1 MNHRTKN
8 HLPHGVWHHKIPPH
22 IVDNYFTKY
31 VISVNSTVQLIAI
44 IYYFIFPNHVYINR
58 GSISVISS
66 SSNKEHSERSKIRQE
81 RKMTATFVALV
92 ALLPVLASGMDLGLF
107 IYFVKTA

>member
-1 MNHRTKN
+1 M
-8 HLPHGVWHHKIPPH
+8 
-22 IVDNYFTKY
+22 
-31 VISVNSTVQLIAI
+31 QLIAI

-92 ALLPVLASGMDLGLF
+92 ALLPVLVSGMDLGLF
-107 IYFVKTA
+107 IYLFR